1 MADRD
6 DPVQRRGHR
15 TDGGDLSLTQIARAG
30 VMVFGFVITLVGI
43 FLLVSLFSAVYG
55 MVFNDAGGLKEI
67 FEKWRELFVPE
78 GVEQGH
84 YDNTFPVTTVLA
96 FAAMAIP
103 VLFLAWLGT
112 RVLTIG
118 IKVASLKDKEH
129 NS

>member
-1 MADRD
+1 MSDSD
-6 DPVQRRGHR
+6 DPVQGRGRR
-15 TDGGDLSLTQIARAG
+15 TDDGDVSLAQIARAG
-30 VMVFGFVITLVGI
+30 VMVFGFLVTLVGI
-43 FLLVSLFSAVYG
+43 FLLVSLFTAVYG
-55 MVFNDAGGLKEI
+55 MAFNDADGLKEV
-67 FEKWRELFVPE
+67 FEKWREIIVPE
-78 GVEQGH
+78 GVEPGH